1 MRSAA
6 IKRETGAEI
15 ADAVYV
21 ETAQR
26 EALSA
31 ELVFAGEAEIRRL
44 NRETRA
50 VDRVTDVLS
59 YPTLDGIRGKTLK
72 LRDFPFDAEEGTL
85 MVGSVVICRA
95 QARAQA
101 EEYGHSE
108 EREITYLLIH
118 GLLHLLGYDHMTEE
132 DKREMRALEKRVLAR
147 LGEEEV

>member
-1 MRSAA
+1 M
-6 IKRETGAEI
+6 
-15 ADAVYV
+15 
-21 ETAQR
+21 
-26 EALSA
+26 
-31 ELVFAGEAEIRRL
+31 
-44 NRETRA
+44 
-50 VDRVTDVLS
+50 TDVLS

>member
-1 MRSAA
+1 MFEIRCD
-6 IKRETGAEI
+6 KKGNWAEI

-95 QARAQA
+95 QA

>member
-1 MRSAA
+1 MFEIRCD
-6 IKRETGAEI
+6 KKGNWAEI

-21 ETAQR
+21 ETAQC

-31 ELVFAGEAEIRRL
+31 ELVFAGEADIRRM

-59 YPTLDGIRGKTLK
+59 Y
-72 LRDFPFDAEEGTL
+72 DAEEGTL

-118 GLLHLLGYDHMTEE
+118 GLLHLLGYDHMTEV

>member
-1 MRSAA
+1 MFEIRCD
-6 IKRETGAEI
+6 KKGNWAEI

-44 NRETRA
+44 N
-50 VDRVTDVLS
+50 RVTDVLS

>member
-1 MRSAA
+1 MFEIRCD
-6 IKRETGAEI
+6 KKGNWAEI

-21 ETAQR
+21 ETAQC

-72 LRDFPFDAEEGTL
+72 LRDFPFLFGK
-85 MVGSVVICRA
+85 
-95 QARAQA
+95 
-101 EEYGHSE
+101 
-108 EREITYLLIH
+108 
-118 GLLHLLGYDHMTEE
+118 LLHAFMLGMTVIVVAVPISMMI
-132 DKREMRALEKRVLAR
+132 RGV
-147 LGEEEV
+147 G